1 MWCPDIFWDYVQC
14 YSIFDAQ
21 VSICVFSA
29 AWVEA
34 VMTASDNASQEP
46 HTESEIQAWIFSAPV
61 HGLGKCRMHIW
72 SGQCWW
78 HWARERFRT
87 RTRLRWIPTCTSPP
101 SMVLPIYSLPVNEAA
116 VIQSQSWWCLLPHL
130 SFFSFFP
137 SPSPTTVLNT
147 PGSTTPMPIPAYM
160 TIQSS
165 CSRTSITT
173 TISPTTP
180 TATVWPALEG
190 THQSEGPSGPLST
203 MWTSLHR

>member
-1 MWCPDIFWDYVQC
+1 MWGPDIFGDYVQC

-78 HWARERFRT
+78 HWARERFR
-87 RTRLRWIPTCTSPP
+87 RPGPDEFRLAHLSLPP
-101 SMVLPIYSLPVNEAA
+101 MPLPIYSLPVNEAA
-116 VIQSQSWWCLLPHL
+116 VVHSRARWWLLPHP
-130 SFFSFFP
+130 SSSSFP
-137 SPSPTTVLNT
+137 SPLLTMVVLNT
-147 PGSTTPMPIPAYM
+147 PGSTARMPIPVC
-160 TIQSS
+160 TIIQSNYNQ
-165 CSRTSITT
+165 TSTT
-173 TISPTTP
+173 TTTFQTTP
-180 TATVWPALEG
+180 TATVWPA
-190 THQSEGPSGPLST
+190 
-203 MWTSLHR
+203 